1 MDVRPRC
8 GCDRFDGHAERRKF
22 VENSDKWG
30 VGMAV
35 VFIVALLLYPLFK
48 VLGWL

>member
-1 MDVRPRC
+1 MSDD
-8 GCDRFDGHAERRKF
+8 DRERERRKF

-35 VFIVALLLYPLFK
+35 VFIVAILLYPLFK
-48 VLGWL
+48 ALGWL

>member
-1 MDVRPRC
+1 MSDD
-8 GCDRFDGHAERRKF
+8 DRERERRKF

-35 VFIVALLLYPLFK
+35 VFIIALLLYPLFK

>member
-1 MDVRPRC
+1 MSDD
-8 GCDRFDGHAERRKF
+8 DRERERRKF
-22 VENSDKWG
+22 VESSDKWG
-30 VGMAV
+30 VGMAI

>member
-1 MDVRPRC
+1 MSDD
-8 GCDRFDGHAERRKF
+8 DRERERR
-22 VENSDKWG
+22 KWG